1 MLNGQD
7 RASFQQEKGKGKKK
21 REEREKK
28 TKLEVEVSLTV
39 TRSDQVTVLTWWR
52 CVVLLLC

>member
-1 MLNGQD
+1 MDKIEPAFN
-7 RASFQQEKGKGKKK
+7 RKKEKEKKK
-21 REEREKK
+21 GRRGKKK

>member
-1 MLNGQD
+1 MDKIEPAFN
-7 RASFQQEKGKGKKK
+7 RKKEKKK
-21 REEREKK
+21 KKGRRGKKK